1 MIGPVP
7 GMTAVPHVTGI
18 PGMTGMIVRA
28 GVVCVAV
35 VVAVA
40 ARWVVLAVSVV
51 TGGVVVT
58 RVIHRAV
65 SRMPGMAG
73 VLLGF
78 VVWVRVHVGFVF
90 LARWW
95 LFVAGCSPSGMCA
108 DAVGGR

>member
-1 MIGPVP
+1 M
-7 GMTAVPHVTGI
+7 
-18 PGMTGMIVRA
+18 A
-28 GVVCVAV
+28 GVVGVLIVSRASCRGAVLDVRGVAV

-40 ARWVVLAVSVV
+40 AGLMVLAVSVV